1 MDARATSGGD
11 AAARRGLLFVIGAL
25 ALMPVV
31 VAIVA
36 ALPQGAR
43 GAVFEI
49 GLLCAAAVALW
60 GGVVA
65 RHALQAGTRHMVTA
79 YAAAIL
85 GLVVGITLVLVF
97 ISSAIGMLA

>member
-1 MDARATSGGD
+1 VDARTTSAGD

-31 VAIVA
+31 VAIVTA
-36 ALPQGAR
+36 VPQGAR
-43 GAVFEI
+43 GVVFEL

-60 GGVVA
+60 GGVLA
-65 RHALQAGTRHMVTA
+65 RHALQAGTRRMVTA

-97 ISSAIGMLA
+97 ISSAVGMLA